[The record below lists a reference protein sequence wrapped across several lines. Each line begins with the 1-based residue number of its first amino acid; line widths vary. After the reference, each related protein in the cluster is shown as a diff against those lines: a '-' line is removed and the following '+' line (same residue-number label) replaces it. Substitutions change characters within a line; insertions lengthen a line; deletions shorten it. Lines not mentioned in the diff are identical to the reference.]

1 MTEITFRA
9 LHAEDA
15 ACLRLMLY
23 HAIYVPPGDVPPPL
37 TIVDQP
43 DIARYIVDFGQRA
56 GDSGVLAL
64 ADGVCIGAAW
74 VRLMEGYGF
83 IAADVP
89 ELSIALVPEYRGQ
102 GIGSQLLDRVLAALR
117 SEFTHIS
124 LSVSLDNPAKR
135 LYERIGFQE
144 WAINAGTA
152 TMRLTL
158 PPAAE

>member
-1 MTEITFRA
+1 MTEITFRPIQPD
-9 LHAEDA
+9 DA

-23 HAIYVPPGDVPPPL
+23 HAIHVPPGEAPPPL

-43 DIARYIVDFGQRA
+43 DIARYIADFGQRA
-56 GDSGVLAL
+56 GDSGVLAF

-83 IAADVP
+83 IAAYVP
-89 ELSIALVPEYRGQ
+89 ELSIALAPEYRGQ
-102 GIGSQLLDRVLAALR
+102 GIGAQLLDRVLAALR
-117 SEFTHIS
+117 PEFTHVS

-135 LYERIGFQE
+135 LYERIGFQV
-144 WAINAGTA
+144 WAISAGTA
-152 TMRLTL
+152 TMRLAL